1 MLNSFEYYKIMDT
14 EPPTYLEDIEALD
27 GIKSNFDIKSWI
39 SDPCYVI
46 PWDGIGCDKSSSV
59 IRISEINLS
68 GMNLTGSIPQSIG
81 RLTALVNVSLDNNQL
96 TGPLPNFS
104 SLTML
109 ERLHLRNN
117 NLSGGLPEWLSEL
130 KNLKELFIENN
141 NFTGVIPVRL
151 LKKPSLKLNYSGN
164 HDLCIHMRRGKCI
177 VSDSRKDKASI
188 VLGTAI
194 SGAAIMVLL
203 VMVCIAVHRKKFRE
217 KNCLNKDYSMTM
229 PPNPSMSSAFSLK
242 EMTKATENFSRKIG
256 QGGFGSVFFGKLPG
270 GKEIAVKVLSLFS
283 KQGIHE
289 FQNEVDLLSRVHHK
303 NLVSLLGYCNESKE
317 LMLIYEHMS
326 GGSLRDHLYGPK
338 AGISELN
345 WKTRLKIALDAA
357 QGLEYLHLGCT
368 PQIIHR
374 DVKTA
379 NILLDSNLKGK
390 LADFGLSRMAIDEEA
405 THVTTTVKGT
415 AGYLDPEYF
424 RTQKLTER
432 SDVYSFGVVLL
443 EILCGRPPINP
454 NLPEDEINLIQWVKP
469 YVENGSAEEIAEVI
483 DGRLGGNY
491 DMKSIT
497 GIAKLALR
505 CVEAKPSSRPSVSEV
520 VADIKEAIIHENENN
535 APLPNPEVIGIECGD
550 LQCMPGCSQVDAMAW
565 GDNSSNLP
573 NEGR

>member
-1 MLNSFEYYKIMDT
+1 
-14 EPPTYLEDIEALD
+14 
-27 GIKSNFDIKSWI
+27 
-39 SDPCYVI
+39 
-46 PWDGIGCDKSSSV
+46 
-59 IRISEINLS
+59 
-68 GMNLTGSIPQSIG
+68 
-81 RLTALVNVSLDNNQL
+81 
-96 TGPLPNFS
+96 
-104 SLTML
+104 
-109 ERLHLRNN
+109 
-117 NLSGGLPEWLSEL
+117 
-130 KNLKELFIENN
+130 
-141 NFTGVIPVRL
+141 
-151 LKKPSLKLNYSGN
+151 
-164 HDLCIHMRRGKCI
+164 
-177 VSDSRKDKASI
+177 
-188 VLGTAI
+188 
-194 SGAAIMVLL
+194 MVLL

-242 EMTKATENFSRKIG
+242 EMTKATENFSQKIG

-469 YVENGSAEEIAEVI
+469 HVENESAEEIAEVI

-497 GIAKLALR
+497 GIAKVALR